1 LGIAAGLTA
10 CCGSLRSDSPPPLDF
25 LGALQAAAAF
35 GSVPAPESSVGQIRL
50 LAKAATRRAES
61 TRT

>member
-1 LGIAAGLTA
+1 
-10 CCGSLRSDSPPPLDF
+10 LDF